1 MQTARWI
8 ATALVLAGAL
18 SLSAQEAEDAKC
30 KALLEKITS
39 RNEDVRFAA
48 RADAAAVGAPAVA
61 ALVELLDEARK
72 PPSPDAAAQEL
83 RHEVAIT
90 ARAALERLVHHAGR
104 PGADAEREAVA
115 AELAKALAPGQT
127 LKTKREVLRLVGFV
141 GGDAQVDAVA
151 KLLEDPDANVRETA
165 RLTLERMPGGV
176 SVAALLEAAR
186 RLGDERKPDLLFSV
200 GKKGDPGAAKA
211 LVELAGKSTG
221 TVRLGALRALAHLGT
236 PEGLPAFAKAVEDR
250 EAPERAQIFTE
261 HLRLADNLQGAGKTE
276 EARSIYFAAL
286 RGAPLEHQRERALL
300 RVATGPGEM
309 ESLLLGLTD
318 SGERVRGAALGRLS
332 ALQGPEVLGALLRA
346 YGAAKPEGKAAI
358 LRVIAGRDEA
368 KAAPLLAEAARS
380 QDLDLKLT
388 ALDIQGQ
395 LESPEL
401 EGTYLKAAQG
411 GSAQIR
417 PVALKGYLL
426 VARKR
431 LAGGD
436 AAKALEMFGQTL
448 GLATAAEQRGEAL
461 QGIIAAGLPK
471 GIEYLVTVVKDPA
484 LGNDAAK
491 GIVALAAK
499 VATAGDKDAAEKHL
513 MGVLTGDYPREIRA
527 QAAEELRKMG
537 RDPQQSVRTQGF
549 VVDWWVVTPI
559 QDPDGNGLEKKH
571 FPEDVIDLAKEQR
584 FEGRR
589 FRWQK
594 LGDVSLDG
602 RIDLTTSFRRSEK
615 VLTYAYTEVSSPK
628 AQEVLFKMGS
638 DDGIACWLNGQRIH
652 LNNAARSLKLD
663 EDSVKASLAAG
674 TNKILLKINNLGGD
688 WAFVFRVT
696 DLDGKPME
704 LAPPGK

>member
-1 MQTARWI
+1 V
-8 ATALVLAGAL
+8 TALILAGAL
-18 SLSAQEAEDAKC
+18 SLPARAEEDTKC
-30 KALLEKITS
+30 KALLKNITS
-39 RNEDVRFAA
+39 QNEDVRFAA
-48 RADAAAVGAPAVA
+48 RAEAALVGAPAVA
-61 ALVELLDEARK
+61 ALVEWVDEARE
-72 PPSPDAAAQEL
+72 PPPPDAAAREH
-83 RHEVAIT
+83 RREVAIT

-127 LKTKREVLRLVGFV
+127 LKTKREVLLLVGFI
-141 GGDAQVDAVA
+141 GGDAQVNAVA

-165 RLTLERMPGGV
+165 RLTLERMPGAA
-176 SVAALLEAAR
+176 SVGALLAAAA
-186 RLGDERKPDLLFSV
+186 RLGDERMPDLLFSV

-211 LVELAGKSTG
+211 LVDIAGKSTG
-221 TVRLGALRALAHLGT
+221 KVRLGALRALAHLGA
-236 PEGLPAFAKAVEDR
+236 PEGVPAFAKAIEDR
-250 EAPERAQIFTE
+250 EAPERARIFTE
-261 HLRLADNLQGAGKTE
+261 HLRLADRLIEAGKAE
-276 EARSIYFAAL
+276 EARSIYLAAL

-300 RVATGPGEM
+300 RAATGPGEM
-309 ESLLLGLTD
+309 ESLLAGLAD
-318 SGERVRGAALGRLS
+318 AGERVRGAALGRLS
-332 ALQGPEVLGALLRA
+332 ALQGPEVIGALLRA
-346 YGAAKPEGKAAI
+346 YGSAKPEAKAAI
-358 LRVIAGRDEA
+358 LRVIAERDEA
-368 KAAPLLAEAARS
+368 KAAPLLAGAAKS

-401 EGTYLKAAQG
+401 EGTYLKAAQE
-411 GSAQIR
+411 GSAQIQ

-426 VARKR
+426 VAKKR

-436 AAKALEMFGQTL
+436 PAKALEMFGRTL
-448 GLATAAEQRGEAL
+448 GLARMAEQRGEAL
-461 QGIIAAGLPK
+461 QGIVAAGLPE
-471 GIEYLVTVVKDPA
+471 GIEHLATVVKDPA

-491 GIVALAAK
+491 GIVTLAAK
-499 VATAGDKDAAEKHL
+499 VGAAGDKDAAERHL

-537 RDPQQSVRTQGF
+537 RDPQRSVRTQGF
-549 VVDWWVVTPI
+549 IVDWWVVTPI

-571 FPEDVIDLAKEQR
+571 FPEDVIDLTRQQT

-594 LGDVSLDG
+594 LVDVSLDG

-638 DDGIACWLNGQRIH
+638 DDGIACWVNGRRIH
-652 LNNAARSLKLD
+652 LNSAARSMALD
-663 EDSVKASLAAG
+663 ADSVKASLSAG

-688 WAFVFRVT
+688 WGFVFRVT

-704 LAPPGK
+704 LSQPPK